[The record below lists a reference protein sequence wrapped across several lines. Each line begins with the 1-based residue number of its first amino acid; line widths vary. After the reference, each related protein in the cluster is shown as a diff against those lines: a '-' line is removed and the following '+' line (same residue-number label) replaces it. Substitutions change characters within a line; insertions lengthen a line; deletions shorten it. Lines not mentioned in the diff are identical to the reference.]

1 MQFYFRTETLTNK
14 LRRGDILAMTR
25 LPPHINGS
33 TSPEFDRSHL
43 RQFVQCIDRELLPQ
57 IQLHSN
63 FTHNNPVVVDR
74 IPIPWQILGA
84 GNYAAVFSH
93 PDYPQQVVKI
103 YAPGMA
109 GFEEETEVYRRLGVH
124 PAFSECLY
132 AGANFLVLKRLH
144 GTTLYDSVQQGLSI
158 PQQVIEDIDRALDD
172 ARNQGLN
179 PSDVHGRNVMML
191 EGRGFVVDVSDFLH
205 QGTCPKWRHLK
216 RAYYWLYRPIIR
228 PLKLRIPYSL
238 LDVVRKSY
246 RYCCRLL

>member
-1 MQFYFRTETLTNK
+1 
-14 LRRGDILAMTR
+14 MTI
-25 LPPHINGS
+25 LPPHIDGA

-57 IQLHSN
+57 IQLHNNS
-63 FTHNNPVVVDR
+63 THNNPVVVDR
-74 IPIPWQILGA
+74 LPIPWQILGV

-109 GFEEETEVYRRLGVH
+109 GFEEETEVYRRLGTH

-132 AGANFLVLKRLH
+132 AGENFLVLKRLH
-144 GTTLYDSVQQGLSI
+144 GITLYDSVHQGLSI
-158 PQQVIEDIDRALDD
+158 PPQVIEDIDRALND
-172 ARNQGLN
+172 ARERGLN

-191 EGRGFVVDVSDFLH
+191 EGRGFVVDISDFLH
-205 QGTCPKWRHLK
+205 PGTCPKWRHLK
-216 RAYYWLYRPIIR
+216 RAYYWIYRPIIR
-228 PLKLRIPYSL
+228 PLKLRIPYPL

-246 RYCCRLL
+246 RYYRRLL